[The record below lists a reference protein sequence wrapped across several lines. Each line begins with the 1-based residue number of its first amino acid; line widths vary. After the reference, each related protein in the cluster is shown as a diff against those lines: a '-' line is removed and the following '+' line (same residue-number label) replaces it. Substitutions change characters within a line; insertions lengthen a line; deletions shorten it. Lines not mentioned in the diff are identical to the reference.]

1 MRVRCLPT
9 TVIIILFLLLAGI
22 TYPKRRIHST
32 VITIGVNAAPII
44 QSQSMLSSDLD
55 NLRRSIAVL
64 RHAVGNSIA
73 GSVLRLPSSQHH
85 LHRDASSSS
94 SYGRRGE
101 SSEAAIL
108 NVKAD
113 IRRMNEADV
122 DQFDDDFEDDDRLMQ
137 ADRPSIIHRT
147 RHFRQRKRRK
157 GCGASRHG
165 HQQML
170 CPTRSSHHY
179 DVCITSEQ
187 LCDDITD
194 CPGGEDENPSN
205 CLFYKSIKDQLKHI
219 YNTVLLLADHA
230 TGQNNNHR
238 EL

>member
-1 MRVRCLPT
+1 MRPT
-9 TVIIILFLLLAGI
+9 VTAM
-22 TYPKRRIHST
+22 
-32 VITIGVNAAPII
+32 GVDAVPVMK
-44 QSQSMLSSDLD
+44 SKSVLSSDLD

-73 GSVLRLPSSQHH
+73 GSVLRLPSSQNDSGPNIIDDKMAAVLSCHRSHH
-85 LHRDASSSS
+85 LHRDAL
-94 SYGRRGE
+94 YGRRGE

-122 DQFDDDFEDDDRLMQ
+122 DHFDDDFEDEERIMQ
-137 ADRPSIIHRT
+137 ADRPSVMHRT

-187 LCDDITD
+187 LCDDISD

-205 CLFYKSIKDQLKHI
+205 CLFYKSIKEQLKHI

-230 TGQNNNHR
+230 AGQNSHR